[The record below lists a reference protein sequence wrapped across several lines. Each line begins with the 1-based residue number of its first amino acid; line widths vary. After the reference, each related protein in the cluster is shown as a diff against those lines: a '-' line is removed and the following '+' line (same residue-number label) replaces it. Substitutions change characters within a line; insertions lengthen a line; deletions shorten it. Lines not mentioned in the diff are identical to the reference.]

1 MTEGRC
7 QLAASRRQLNL
18 AVRFCTLT
26 LPRVMGWPCLQVVAF
41 SDMPKKGVSAVRW
54 GSRAASLLV
63 GAADHK
69 LRVLG
74 SAP

>member
-1 MTEGRC
+1 
-7 QLAASRRQLNL
+7 
-18 AVRFCTLT
+18 
-26 LPRVMGWPCLQVVAF
+26 MGWPCLQVVAF